1 MLQWIIKHNCCPQE
15 VFNLALFYTDF
26 NCFKFKAIGMTS
38 AGEASSQIPVPL
50 KFKSRLLGWWRD
62 AWEQ

>member
-38 AGEASSQIPVPL
+38 AGYSYSVKPL
-50 KFKSRLLGWWRD
+50 PKFLCH
-62 AWEQ
+62 